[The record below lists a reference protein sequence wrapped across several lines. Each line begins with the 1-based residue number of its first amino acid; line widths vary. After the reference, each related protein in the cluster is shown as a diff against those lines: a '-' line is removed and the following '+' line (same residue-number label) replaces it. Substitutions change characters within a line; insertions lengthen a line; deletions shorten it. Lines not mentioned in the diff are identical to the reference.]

1 MNVQYRN
8 SSSIGGV
15 LSLTIA
21 NQHFFLQQPDREHWT
36 RPKQEGPRPSLVI
49 TAPDL
54 NQVSHTPNCSKGRG
68 KEEKG
73 LSMRD
78 RSSYQSSGFGVVLF
92 RVDRYTIEGEH

>member
-1 MNVQYRN
+1 MNIQYRN

-15 LSLTIA
+15 VSLTIVG
-21 NQHFFLQQPDREHWT
+21 QRFFLQPPDRENWT
-36 RPKQEGPRPSLVI
+36 RPQQEGPRPSLVI

-54 NQVSHTPNCSKGRG
+54 NQVSHTLICSKGRG

-78 RSSYQSSGFGVVLF
+78 RSSY
-92 RVDRYTIEGEH
+92 